1 MCVWY
6 LPCPFLGRL
15 SATCVW
21 PGADRPHQWG
31 GIPTGAADFQLHFQP
46 GEAASGVNSAH
57 CRSPLYLTGCASLSL
72 PPSLFSPSL
81 QLGGVQLDKDL
92 RLLVGYFSA
101 QTQWPVRDKFAR
113 LMQMATILNFEVVCC
128 YSNHSWSGTLPF
140 RTSKKPQQ
148 KKCQRNDRLI
158 TVQCSSWP
166 CTKSVRIRL
175 SPLGNAAFVA
185 CLPLLCRG
193 SNGKSVWLVFRRS
206 WVYWILIINKNII
219 HEGLLWHM

>member
-1 MCVWY
+1 VYDQVLTDLTSEVAY
-6 LPCPFLGRL
+6 LLEQQIFSSTFNQVKQRQGLIVHTVGAPCIWLVVLL
-15 SATCVW
+15 S
-21 PGADRPHQWG
+21 P
-31 GIPTGAADFQLHFQP
+31 
-46 GEAASGVNSAH
+46 
-57 CRSPLYLTGCASLSL
+57 SL

-128 YSNHSWSGTLPF
+128 YGNHSWSGTLPF
-140 RTSKKPQQ
+140 RTSKKTQQ
-148 KKCQRNDRLI
+148 KKCQRNDRVI

-175 SPLGNAAFVA
+175 
-185 CLPLLCRG
+185 
-193 SNGKSVWLVFRRS
+193 
-206 WVYWILIINKNII
+206 
-219 HEGLLWHM
+219 